1 MHRFLLAAAAAMV
14 FGLSGPA
21 QASLVTFK
29 SSPPTVHRG
38 QISSN
43 SDMEQG
49 TGNEALPRQDSDG
62 NFVTGSNSNTLRELT
77 EEELPPTEAD
87 LDACVAAGDSKCVKE
102 LIAQIADGDVAKAAT
117 LTKRAA
123 NGAKT
128 LAATDPAKAVTVLS
142 AIMDIASNM
151 TSSEDNN
158 VAVEICKIA
167 ADVIARSDVQ
177 TANPEAVGK
186 LAGKIGTVV
195 LKPSILAGDAELAK
209 DVAKSITLTAKKE
222 AIKAAYPNA
231 VSEIKTALKT
241 AQQDYAMQELY
252 PEILEFHKVI
262 FPEDE
267 PKPSPGNPSPS

>member
-1 MHRFLLAAAAAMV
+1 MHRLVFAATAAMV
-14 FGLSGPA
+14 FCLCGPA
-21 QASLVTFK
+21 QASLVTK
-29 SSPPTVHRG
+29 QSDPPIVHRG
-38 QISSN
+38 HV
-43 SDMEQG
+43 DVPG
-49 TGNEALPRQDSDG
+49 RDVNE
-62 NFVTGSNSNTLRELT
+62 NFTDDTNKRLVED
-77 EEELPPTEAD
+77 LPPTEAD
-87 LDACVAAGDSKCVKE
+87 LDACVAAGDADCVKD
-102 LIAQIADGDVAKAAT
+102 LIKKIADGEVAKAAT

-195 LKPSILAGDAELAK
+195 LKPSILFGNEELAK
-209 DVAKSITLTAKKE
+209 EVVKSVTQTAKKE
-222 AIKAAYPNA
+222 AIKAAYPDA
-231 VSEIKTALKT
+231 VKEIKAALKE
-241 AQQDYAMQELY
+241 AQQDYSVQEVY
-252 PEILEFHKVI
+252 PDMLEFHKVL

-267 PKPSPGNPSPS
+267 PKPKPGSPSPT